1 MKSIGV
7 IATGLATLVGVA
19 SARVQGF
26 DISHYQSSV
35 DFNAAYADGARFV
48 IIKVPKTTKRLLL
61 NTI

>member
-1 MKSIGV
+1 MKSFGV

-26 DISHYQSSV
+26 DISHYQPSV

-48 IIKVPKTTKRLLL
+48 IIKV
-61 NTI
+61 